1 MDDEDSDD
9 DAEDE
14 DFVMESA
21 DEESSGE
28 SDPDGF
34 GEEHG
39 GPDDGMGNQFAD
51 LGLTLGLQLD
61 LTASLLSPL
70 TLCSPMICSF
80 KARDCFT
87 ANRGIVWWNKA

>member
-39 GPDDGMGNQFAD
+39 GPDDGMGN
-51 LGLTLGLQLD
+51 
-61 LTASLLSPL
+61 
-70 TLCSPMICSF
+70 
-80 KARDCFT
+80 
-87 ANRGIVWWNKA
+87 